1 MKDEK
6 TRKKRALRSA
16 PPHDHHLPH
25 LMVSLRTLS
34 SHSLELNPQNPN
46 HVSLYAWMKHEDWK
60 LLHHLKSKLK
70 IIYNLILSCILLISL
85 SHVILWIFARMAKSI
100 SSLEARLLKG
110 ASILYLGDLGIIK
123 FYS

>member
-1 MKDEK
+1 VKDEK

-70 IIYNLILSCILLISL
+70 IIYNSILSCILLISH
-85 SHVILWIFARMAKSI
+85 SCNFMDFCRMSKSI